1 MIFGWWTQLRRKRLK
16 SQPLPA
22 RWREV
27 IEASVVDYAQLTDEE
42 RRSIEDY
49 VRVFIPEK
57 NWEGCGGFE
66 LTQEVQVAIAAN
78 VALLVLGLGEEY
90 FDHVQSIL
98 VYPDTYVA
106 PHSPHAPDGLV
117 VDEAGSARDGEAWYR
132 GPVIL
137 SWEDVLADLRQPEY
151 GSNLVVHEFAHQL
164 DMLNG
169 RHADGIPPMSSRQQ
183 YERWTK
189 TIDGE
194 YEQLAQACRR
204 GRHTL
209 LDCYGATDKAEF
221 FAVSSEV
228 FFTLPKEL
236 QAEHP
241 DLYDVLRE
249 FYRQDPALRE
259 V

>member
-16 SQPLPA
+16 SQPLPE

-49 VRVFIPEK
+49 VRVFLPEK

-66 LTQEVQVAIAAN
+66 LTEEVQVAIAAN

-106 PHSPHAPDGLV
+106 PHSLHAHDGLV

-169 RHADGIPPMSSRQQ
+169 RHADGIPPMSSREQL
-183 YERWTK
+183 ERWTR
-189 TIDGE
+189 TVNRE
-194 YEQLAQACRR
+194 YEQLVQACRR

-221 FAVSSEV
+221 FSVSSEV

-249 FYRQDPALRE
+249 FYRQDPAVRE